1 MAFCIAFFLND
12 AMPHTQGARNR
23 ASPSRLVKLYKCMSG
38 AQRDM
43 ITKVGFGGLLSIG
56 TSTLPSDLTK
66 WVIRNFNAE
75 SSEIVIPGRGRISV
89 TAESV
94 HRILGLP
101 KKGDKVLY
109 DFNVK
114 AINFIHEKYDTEN
127 APKIGSI
134 VKRLKANKNA
144 DEDYLRTWLMLAVS
158 SFLCPTTCLGISPKC
173 YPALVNLSKVN
184 TLNWCQFV
192 VDSLRQ
198 SAHQMHKRNSV
209 KGCLFFLVVSL
220 SCSFFF
226 FFFFHL

>member
-1 MAFCIAFFLND
+1 
-12 AMPHTQGARNR
+12 
-23 ASPSRLVKLYKCMSG
+23 
-38 AQRDM
+38 
-43 ITKVGFGGLLSIG
+43 
-56 TSTLPSDLTK
+56 
-66 WVIRNFNAE
+66 
-75 SSEIVIPGRGRISV
+75 
-89 TAESV
+89 
-94 HRILGLP
+94 
-101 KKGDKVLY
+101 VLY

-226 FFFFHL
+226 FSFFIF